1 MSISRIAAQLY
12 TVQAR
17 RKVPLRTAFSMIVRE
32 DLAMRFS
39 VYNLVK
45 TLTRSDFLATVAQ
58 TAYGKRT
65 PMQKMQDRE
74 ERQQADS
81 QQKFK
86 RFTAASIAN
95 LNKRLDIL
103 TGITERNTALIS
115 NLYSELG
122 AGRTYRRI
130 NPNTVNP
137 SALRI
142 PIPSRTIRSQIDSIN
157 TQLQELRER
166 DLRRGGA
173 RPRARGRGQQQ
184 RQQQQQKTNPSLFNA
199 FFAYV
204 IRNPAMLAMLASG
217 VGRAMG
223 LGTLALGA
231 YSMYNAPGAIGRAI
245 TRLGGQNVY
254 GNPITEQTS
263 QFVDPGIA
271 GAGAFAATELT
282 MGAARMI
289 RNRRLRTAAPVS
301 AVEARQHMQGTM
313 QRRFMQRGMDN
324 RQAFGK
330 ASRRTAQLVRASE
343 QVKRFQ
349 KISGAFK
356 FAANRIPGVQ
366 MATVA
371 FELSRM
377 GGYTADRASG
387 LMSQEKYK
395 DSMVNSYNNLIENV
409 GYTTVGGILG
419 GLAGTA
425 LFPGVGTTV
434 FAAGGALTGL
444 LVSLLGDE
452 DDKYLATKL
461 FELLHEDRVMREKP
475 STASY
480 GGGTPSGGATP
491 SDEEHNKR
499 GNAPRGG
506 GPIDREQVYS
516 KIKDDKLFL
525 EKVKQVADK
534 YQIKVDDLLAVMYSE
549 SKLDPSAQNNKHP
562 FKPTKAYIDGKMVDV
577 PGGKATGL
585 LQFIP
590 ATAATLGTTTEALRV
605 MSRVEQMEY
614 VDKYLDYWMKMGKLK
629 KGANAGDIY
638 AVMFQPARAHGEILA
653 REGEAAYDKN
663 RVLDFDG
670 NKIITKSDLA
680 EFARMK
686 GAAAEKKAR
695 QIVQAAEAANN
706 QRNVAKVPEAPPPV
720 AANTPEMEETQ
731 VNAVAALDA
740 VATVNQRVNL
750 LAKETDRRIQTFE
763 KLNPQE
769 NPVARN
775 TGFKHSINRA

>member
-74 ERQQADS
+74 ERQQADA
-81 QQKFK
+81 QQRFK
-86 RFTAASIAN
+86 RFTAVSIAN

-184 RQQQQQKTNPSLFNA
+184 RQQQQQQTNPSLFNA

-254 GNPITEQTS
+254 DNPITEQTS
-263 QFVDPGIA
+263 QFFDPGIA

-480 GGGTPSGGATP
+480 GGGSSPGGATP
-491 SDEEHNKR
+491 SNGEANKR
-499 GNAPRGG
+499 GNAPRSSGNANKTAKGTVIDGG
-506 GPIDREQVYS
+506 TYNVAQTGPDGTMAIRNNNPGNLRYFKNLHRPGYV
-516 KIKDDKLFL
+516 L
-525 EKVKQVADK
+525 ENALGASGGEGSMAVFATPEDGLIAMEKQVR
-534 YQIKVDDLLAVMYSE
+534 
-549 SKLDPSAQNNKHP
+549 LDTQKR
-562 FKPTKAYIDGKMVDV
+562 KM
-577 PGGKATGL
+577 T
-585 LQFIP
+585 
-590 ATAATLGTTTEALRV
+590 
-605 MSRVEQMEY
+605 
-614 VDKYLDYWMKMGKLK
+614 
-629 KGANAGDIY
+629 
-638 AVMFQPARAHGEILA
+638 
-653 REGEAAYDKN
+653 
-663 RVLDFDG
+663 
-670 NKIITKSDLA
+670 LA
-680 EFARMK
+680 EFITKYAPPEDKNKTDVYISMLSKETGVKPDAIIPEDRIRQLIHLMIEMEGGK
-686 GAAAEKKAR
+686 ESIAYYGPILRNQNKAIR
-695 QIVQAAEAANN
+695 VAQKETVPSAVQTVNPEQE
-706 QRNVAKVPEAPPPV
+706 QRGKVQKTPESPPPV

-750 LAKETDRRIQTFE
+750 LARETDRRIQTFE